1 MKRLLLIVFLSG
13 LFVRMHAV
21 NITVVRVTNEMTE
34 VAAVSSMRF
43 LPGQTIQFTMAN
55 GEKSEVSGVRMINFE
70 NNDVNRKVKEFIMS
84 EEFDPQVI
92 CNFENNDFTAVEDVV
107 ASSSIRVYPN
117 PTADMLIIDGAK
129 AKQEIEM
136 YSLNGT
142 KVFSAQSQE
151 GVNTIHVAELPNGVY
166 MLRLGNETFKLIK
179 E

>member
-13 LFVRMHAV
+13 LFVSMHAV

-55 GEKSEVSGVRMINFE
+55 GEKSEVSGVRMI
-70 NNDVNRKVKEFIMS
+70 
-84 EEFDPQVI
+84 
-92 CNFENNDFTAVEDVV
+92 NFENNDFTAVEDVV